1 MSCSRNIVLEPNTT
15 QRILI
20 DISFCFSSKYL
31 AKMYSHSS
39 LSLCSIECKSG
50 VIDSDFRGNVNVIL
64 HNLSNRQV
72 EFEMGDGIAQVAFL
86 KSKLPQL
93 IEVSK
98 FDNVLQKETIKVFV
112 QLKRKRQRQILQI
125 IIFLNKYQTIS
136 SGTRGMFL

>member
-1 MSCSRNIVLEPNTT
+1 
-15 QRILI
+15 
-20 DISFCFSSKYL
+20 
-31 AKMYSHSS
+31 
-39 LSLCSIECKSG
+39 
-50 VIDSDFRGNVNVIL
+50 
-64 HNLSNRQV
+64 
-72 EFEMGDGIAQVAFL
+72 MGDGIAQVAFL